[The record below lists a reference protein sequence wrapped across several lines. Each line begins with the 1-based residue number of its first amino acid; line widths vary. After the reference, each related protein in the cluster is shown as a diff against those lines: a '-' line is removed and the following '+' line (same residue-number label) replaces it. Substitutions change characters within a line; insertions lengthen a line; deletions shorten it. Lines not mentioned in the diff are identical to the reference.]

1 MKTIDIL
8 YFKGLKTKTTK
19 ITKTFKLKLN
29 ENRKYQM

>member
-8 YFKGLKTKTTK
+8 YFKGLKTK